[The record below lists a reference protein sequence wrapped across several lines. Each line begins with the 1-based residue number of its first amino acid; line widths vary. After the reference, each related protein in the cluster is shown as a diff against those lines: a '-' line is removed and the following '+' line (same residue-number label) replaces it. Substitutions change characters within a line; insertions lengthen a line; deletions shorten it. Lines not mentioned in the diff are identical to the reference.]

1 MFHSRRINKVE
12 DFLVC
17 YIRKR
22 TTKIVLDYSLVDA
35 DYKNKSKNKMVFF
48 VSFLRKNK
56 QSLTELCGIVFCFP
70 NIPCVLTRIISSS
83 SGFAIRKTN
92 YQNSHIYIPEF
103 FRGEIQINACGVYV
117 HEPQPDQGFA

>member
-56 QSLTELCGIVFCFP
+56 QSLTKLCGIVSCFP
-70 NIPCVLTRIISSS
+70 NIPCDCTNPNYILFFRLCHK
-83 SGFAIRKTN
+83 KTN

-103 FRGEIQINACGVYV
+103 F
-117 HEPQPDQGFA
+117 

>member
-56 QSLTELCGIVFCFP
+56 QSLTELCGIVCTNP
-70 NIPCVLTRIISSS
+70 NYILFFRLCHKKNKLSKFT
-83 SGFAIRKTN
+83 
-92 YQNSHIYIPEF
+92 HIYS
-103 FRGEIQINACGVYV
+103 
-117 HEPQPDQGFA
+117 